1 MAGLFDYEFQL
12 EKINKHQPPL
22 QKLNK
27 IIDWEMFRETIE
39 EAFVK
44 EDRKSNAGR
53 KPYDKLLMFKILI
66 LQRYYNLS
74 DEQTE
79 FQIKDRLSFL
89 DFLKLQI
96 GDDVPDE
103 KTIWLF
109 KEQLK
114 EKNLSKK
121 LFELFTS
128 KLISNGI
135 VAKEGTI
142 VDASFVNVPKQRN
155 TRDENSDIK
164 KGAIPLEFGKRDKNG
179 NQPKLVQKDCDA
191 RWTKKNGQKEYGYK
205 DHVASDQKTKLITNY
220 EVTPASIHD
229 SQVIKDLIDEDD
241 NTLYAD
247 SAYKSEETEQYLKS
261 KNVKS
266 KVIKR
271 AYRNKPLTNTEHK
284 ENYKHSKTRVRVEHI
299 FGTLTS
305 QMNNAL
311 NLTSIGIDRIKS
323 IIGLVNLTYNLVR
336 YEQLVRLKNVKIV

>member
-1 MAGLFDYEFQL
+1 MGLFDYEFQL
-12 EKINKHQPPL
+12 EKIKAHQPPL

-27 IIDWEMFRETIE
+27 VIDWEMFRDVLE
-39 EAFVK
+39 K
-44 EDRKSNAGR
+44 ELEKKNRKSNAGR
-53 KPYDKLLMFKILI
+53 KPYDRLLMFKILI

-79 FQIKDRLSFL
+79 FQIKDRLSFM
-89 DFLKLQI
+89 DFLGLQI

-135 VAKEGTI
+135 VAREGTI
-142 VDASFVNVPKQRN
+142 VDASFVSVPKQRN
-155 TRDENSDIK
+155 SREENKQIK
-164 KGAIPLEFGKRDKNG
+164 SG
-179 NQPKLVQKDCDA
+179 QTPKSFEDNPNKKAQKDCDA
-191 RWTKKNGQKEYGYK
+191 RWTKKNGQKEYGFK
-205 DHVASDQKTKLITNY
+205 DHISSDQKTKIIIKY
-220 EVTPASIHD
+220 KVTPASTHD
-229 SQVIKDLIDEDD
+229 SQVVKDLIDENDKIF
-241 NTLYAD
+241 YGD
-247 SAYKSEETEQYLKS
+247 SAYKSEEIEEYLKE

-266 KVIKR
+266 KIIKR
-271 AYRNKPLTNTEHK
+271 AYRNKPLTNTEYK

-323 IIGLVNLTYNLVR
+323 VVGLMNLTYNLIR
-336 YEQLVRLKNVKIV
+336 YEQLVRLKKVKLI